1 MKQDLNSDNKQ
12 QLKIIISGQVQG
24 VWFRQST
31 KRVALEHNIS
41 GYAKNLD
48 DGTVEVLA
56 QGEPRALDK
65 LVDFLHHGPEHARV
79 EWVVINKV
87 TLPIVCDFITL

>member
-1 MKQDLNSDNKQ
+1 MKPDNKQ
-12 QLKIIISGQVQG
+12 QLKIIVSGKVQG

-41 GYAKNLD
+41 GYAKNLA

-65 LVDFLHHGPEHARV
+65 LVEFLHHGPEHARV
-79 EWVVINKV
+79 EWVVINPV
-87 TLPIVCDFITL
+87 TLPLASDFITL